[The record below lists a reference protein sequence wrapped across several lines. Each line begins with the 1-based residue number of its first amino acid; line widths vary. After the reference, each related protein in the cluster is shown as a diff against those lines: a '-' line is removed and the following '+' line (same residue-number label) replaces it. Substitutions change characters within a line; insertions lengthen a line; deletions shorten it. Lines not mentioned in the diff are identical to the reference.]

1 MADTESKG
9 VSPVISP
16 NSQPL
21 PPTPKVMSTAA
32 KLEPSLSGGVALI
45 KNNMKVWVESIKK
58 VDDKAD
64 LIEAE
69 LELAK
74 KTYSS
79 RVVKI
84 QPMKDRIIE
93 CEEKIR
99 KNEEK
104 VKEVTRR
111 LFEKEQILTELRAY
125 NKHLKKV
132 TPEEGA
138 VADTEAKLRK
148 SKELYS
154 DNYRMYQIGREKRS
168 DLDLKLE
175 RVEIKANDME
185 RRVSEL
191 SVKLEQHKLD
201 DRRKKLGCRKAETH
215 SANLEQKTV
224 DVDQALEHTLKRKEN
239 ARNRVKHLQEA
250 VTKTRNEVESYS
262 HDHQR
267 IESTLTDLLLSSIR
281 EKENL

>member
-21 PPTPKVMSTAA
+21 PATPKVMSTAA

-154 DNYRMYQIGREKRS
+154 NNYRMYQIGREKRS

-175 RVEIKANDME
+175 RAEIKANDME

-215 SANLEQKTV
+215 SANLQQKTV

-250 VTKTRNEVESYS
+250 VTKTSNEVESYS